1 MRCKQANQILTVNA
15 ILLSTDELNALIER
29 YGNELG
35 FNYGRFLED
44 ADPAEYAIPKLIQP
58 STPAGDCKFK
68 NDDGTEKETE
78 EDIIKILT
86 KAKRQAV
93 TLNLPVLDFLQDYDR
108 HREGEI
114 LEVDFRRAVDN
125 ANIKMTPEEMD
136 IICRMYEIT
145 TLLPPLSSF
154 NSHHLSFFML
164 DFFSLIIL
172 DLVSVL
178 RNVVVVSCTAAFAM
192 LLMRSLFKWSR
203 SLVIVWLL
211 QCL

>member
-1 MRCKQANQILTVNA
+1 MNSGHVRCKQANQIFTVNA
-15 ILLSTDELNALIER
+15 ILLSNDEMNALIER

-58 STPAGDCKFK
+58 NTPTGECKFK
-68 NDDGTEKETE
+68 NDDGSPQETE
-78 EDIIKILT
+78 EDIITILT

-136 IICRMYEIT
+136 IICRM
-145 TLLPPLSSF
+145 
-154 NSHHLSFFML
+154 
-164 DFFSLIIL
+164 
-172 DLVSVL
+172 
-178 RNVVVVSCTAAFAM
+178 
-192 LLMRSLFKWSR
+192 
-203 SLVIVWLL
+203 
-211 QCL
+211 

>member
-1 MRCKQANQILTVNA
+1 M
-15 ILLSTDELNALIER
+15 NALIER

-58 STPAGDCKFK
+58 NTPTGECKFK
-68 NDDGTEKETE
+68 NDDGSPQETE
-78 EDIIKILT
+78 EDIITILT

-136 IICRMYEIT
+136 IICRM
-145 TLLPPLSSF
+145 
-154 NSHHLSFFML
+154 
-164 DFFSLIIL
+164 
-172 DLVSVL
+172 
-178 RNVVVVSCTAAFAM
+178 
-192 LLMRSLFKWSR
+192 
-203 SLVIVWLL
+203 
-211 QCL
+211 